1 MFVTFRGFVVKNDK
15 GFGAALRF
23 VSLKNAW
30 CTEKYF
36 TKSQNSKNAH
46 INNYLTALKGFYK
59 SLRGGGIKM
68 LLQKNTL
75 GIWKTAKAGDA

>member
-1 MFVTFRGFVVKNDK
+1 MHNMFVTFRGFVVKNDK

-59 SLRGGGIKM
+59 SLRGGGY
-68 LLQKNTL
+68 KNVITEKYL
-75 GIWKTAKAGDA
+75 RNLENC